1 MVDFRSK
8 PQVKTSVFELKKE
21 VRMNLWR
28 NLAVVILGVSV
39 LAGCTT
45 NPYTGEREAGKA
57 GIYGGVG
64 AVTGAVVGAAT
75 SSKKDRAKGALI
87 GAAVGG
93 AAGGGYG
100 YYVDTQE
107 AKLRQTLQGTG
118 VQVQRNGDDLKL
130 IMPGNITFAS
140 NSADISSSFYPT
152 LNSLVTVFK
161 EFNKNGVDIVGHTDS
176 TGSFELNQNLSNRR
190 AQSVASYL
198 SANGVAA
205 SRLSS
210 YGAGPSQPI
219 ASNANEAG
227 RAQNRRVE
235 INLRPL

>member
-1 MVDFRSK
+1 M
-8 PQVKTSVFELKKE
+8 KT
-21 VRMNLWR
+21 RR
-28 NLAVVILGVSV
+28 NLIAATALMAL

-45 NPYTGEREAGKA
+45 NPYTGESQAGKA
-57 GIYGGVG
+57 GIYGGIG
-64 AVTGAVVGAAT
+64 AATGAVIGAAT
-75 SSKKDRAKGALI
+75 SSKKDRTKGALI

-152 LNSLVTVFK
+152 LNSLVLVFK
-161 EFNKNGVDIVGHTDS
+161 EFNKNGVNIVGHTDS
-176 TGSFELNQNLSNRR
+176 TGSQELNQSLSQRR
-190 AQSVASYL
+190 AQSVANYL
-198 SANGVAA
+198 TANGVPGQRISA
-205 SRLSS
+205 

-219 ASNANEAG
+219 ASNATDAG
-227 RAQNRRVE
+227 RAHNRRVE

>member
-1 MVDFRSK
+1 MK
-8 PQVKTSVFELKKE
+8 I
-21 VRMNLWR
+21 WR
-28 NLAVVILGVSV
+28 NLAAATAVMAV

-45 NPYTGEREAGKA
+45 NPYTGESQAGKA
-57 GIYGGVG
+57 GIYGGIG
-64 AVTGAVVGAAT
+64 AATGAVIGAAT

-152 LNSLVTVFK
+152 LNSLVLVFK
-161 EFNKNGVDIVGHTDS
+161 EFDKNGVNIVGHTDS
-176 TGSFELNQNLSNRR
+176 TGSQALNQSLSQRR
-190 AQSVASYL
+190 AQSVADYL
-198 SANGVAA
+198 SGNGVAA
-205 SRLSS
+205 QRISA

-219 ASNANEAG
+219 ASNATDAG

>member
-1 MVDFRSK
+1 
-8 PQVKTSVFELKKE
+8 
-21 VRMNLWR
+21 MNTRR
-28 NLAVVILGVSV
+28 NLIAATALMA
-39 LAGCTT
+39 LMAGCTT
-45 NPYTGEREAGKA
+45 NPYTGESQAGKA
-57 GIYGGVG
+57 GIYGGIG
-64 AVTGAVVGAAT
+64 AATGAVIGAAT
-75 SSKKDRAKGALI
+75 SSKKDRGKGALI

-152 LNSLVTVFK
+152 LNSLVLVFK
-161 EFNKNGVDIVGHTDS
+161 EFNKNGVNIVGHTDS
-176 TGSFELNQNLSNRR
+176 TGSQELNQSLSQRR
-190 AQSVASYL
+190 AQSVANYL
-198 SANGVAA
+198 TANGVAA
-205 SRLSS
+205 QRISA

-219 ASNANEAG
+219 ASNATEAG

>member
-1 MVDFRSK
+1 M
-8 PQVKTSVFELKKE
+8 KT
-21 VRMNLWR
+21 RR
-28 NLAVVILGVSV
+28 NLIAATALMAL

-45 NPYTGEREAGKA
+45 NPYTGESQAGKA
-57 GIYGGVG
+57 GIYGGIG
-64 AVTGAVVGAAT
+64 AATGAVIGAAT

-140 NSADISSSFYPT
+140 NSADISSSFYPI
-152 LNSLVTVFK
+152 LNSLVLVFK
-161 EFNKNGVDIVGHTDS
+161 EFNKNGVNIVGHTDS
-176 TGSFELNQNLSNRR
+176 TGSQALNQSLSQSR
-190 AQSVASYL
+190 AQSVANYL
-198 SANGVAA
+198 TANGVPGQRISA
-205 SRLSS
+205 

-219 ASNANEAG
+219 ASNATDAG

>member
-1 MVDFRSK
+1 M
-8 PQVKTSVFELKKE
+8 KT
-21 VRMNLWR
+21 RR
-28 NLAVVILGVSV
+28 NLIAATALMAM

-45 NPYTGEREAGKA
+45 NPYTGESQAGKA
-57 GIYGGVG
+57 GVYGGIG
-64 AVTGAVVGAAT
+64 AATGAVIGAAT

-93 AAGGGYG
+93 ATGGGYG

-118 VQVQRNGDDLKL
+118 VQVQRSGDDLKL
-130 IMPGNITFAS
+130 IMPGNITFGS

-152 LNSLVTVFK
+152 LNSLVLVFK
-161 EFNKNGVDIVGHTDS
+161 EFNKNGVNIVGHTDS
-176 TGSFELNQNLSNRR
+176 TGSQELNQSLSQRR
-190 AQSVASYL
+190 AQSVANYL
-198 SANGVAA
+198 TANGVPGQRISA
-205 SRLSS
+205 

-219 ASNANEAG
+219 ASNATDAG

>member
-1 MVDFRSK
+1 M
-8 PQVKTSVFELKKE
+8 KT
-21 VRMNLWR
+21 RR
-28 NLAVVILGVSV
+28 NLIAATALMAM

-45 NPYTGEREAGKA
+45 NPYTGESQAGKA
-57 GIYGGVG
+57 GIYGGIG
-64 AVTGAVVGAAT
+64 AATGAVIGAAT
-75 SSKKDRAKGALI
+75 SSKKDRGKGALI

-130 IMPGNITFAS
+130 IMPGNITFGS

-152 LNSLVTVFK
+152 LNSLVLVFK
-161 EFNKNGVDIVGHTDS
+161 EFNKNGVNIVGHTDS
-176 TGSFELNQNLSNRR
+176 TGSQELNQSLSQRR
-190 AQSVASYL
+190 AQSVANYL
-198 SANGVAA
+198 TANGVPGQRISA
-205 SRLSS
+205 

-219 ASNANEAG
+219 ASNSTDAG

>member
-1 MVDFRSK
+1 M
-8 PQVKTSVFELKKE
+8 KT
-21 VRMNLWR
+21 RPNLIAATA
-28 NLAVVILGVSV
+28 LLTL

-45 NPYTGEREAGKA
+45 NPYTGESQAGKA
-57 GIYGGVG
+57 GIYGGIG
-64 AVTGAVVGAAT
+64 AATGAVIGAAT
-75 SSKKDRAKGALI
+75 SSKKDRTKGALI

-152 LNSLVTVFK
+152 LNSLVLVFK
-161 EFNKNGVDIVGHTDS
+161 EFNKNGVNIVGHTDS
-176 TGSFELNQNLSNRR
+176 TGSLELNQSLSQRR
-190 AQSVASYL
+190 AQSVANYL
-198 SANGVAA
+198 TANGVPGQRISA
-205 SRLSS
+205 

-219 ASNANEAG
+219 ASNASEAG

>member
-1 MVDFRSK
+1 M
-8 PQVKTSVFELKKE
+8 KT
-21 VRMNLWR
+21 RR
-28 NLAVVILGVSV
+28 NLIAATALMAM

-45 NPYTGEREAGKA
+45 NPYTGESQAGKA

-64 AVTGAVVGAAT
+64 AVTGAVIGAAT

-152 LNSLVTVFK
+152 LNSLVLVFK
-161 EFNKNGVDIVGHTDS
+161 EFNKNGVNIVGHTDS
-176 TGSFELNQNLSNRR
+176 TGSQELNQSLSQRR
-190 AQSVASYL
+190 AQSVANYL
-198 SANGVAA
+198 TANGVPGQRISA
-205 SRLSS
+205 

-219 ASNANEAG
+219 ASNATDAG

>member
-1 MVDFRSK
+1 MK
-8 PQVKTSVFELKKE
+8 I
-21 VRMNLWR
+21 WR
-28 NLAVVILGVSV
+28 NLAAATAVMAV

-45 NPYTGEREAGKA
+45 NPYTGESQAGKA
-57 GIYGGVG
+57 GIYGGIG
-64 AVTGAVVGAAT
+64 AATGAVIGAAT

-140 NSADISSSFYPT
+140 NSADISSGFYPT
-152 LNSLVTVFK
+152 LNSLVLVFK
-161 EFNKNGVDIVGHTDS
+161 EFDKNGVNIVGHTDS
-176 TGSFELNQNLSNRR
+176 TGSQALNQSLSQRR
-190 AQSVASYL
+190 AQSVADYL
-198 SANGVAA
+198 SGNGVAA
-205 SRLSS
+205 QRISA

-219 ASNANEAG
+219 ASNATDAG

>member
-1 MVDFRSK
+1 MK
-8 PQVKTSVFELKKE
+8 MLNMTALAASVALL
-21 VRMNLWR
+21 V
-28 NLAVVILGVSV
+28 
-39 LAGCTT
+39 GCTT
-45 NPYTGEREAGKA
+45 NPYTGEQQAGKA
-57 GIYGGVG
+57 GVYGGIG
-64 AVTGAVVGAAT
+64 AVSGAVIGAAT
-75 SSKKDRAKGALI
+75 SSKKDRTKGALI

-118 VQVQRNGDDLKL
+118 VQVQRNGDNLTL

-152 LNSLVTVFK
+152 LNSLVQVFK

-176 TGSFELNQNLSNRR
+176 TGSAAYNQDLSERRARSVAGILSAGGVSSNRIVTTGR
-190 AQSVASYL
+190 GATQPVASNDT
-198 SANGVAA
+198 A
-205 SRLSS
+205 
-210 YGAGPSQPI
+210 
-219 ASNANEAG
+219 AG

-235 INLRPL
+235 IIIRPTR

>member
-1 MVDFRSK
+1 MA
-8 PQVKTSVFELKKE
+8 L
-21 VRMNLWR
+21 
-28 NLAVVILGVSV
+28 

-45 NPYTGEREAGKA
+45 NPYTGESQAGKA
-57 GIYGGVG
+57 GIYGGIG
-64 AVTGAVVGAAT
+64 AATGAVIGAAT
-75 SSKKDRAKGALI
+75 SSKKDRTKGALI

-152 LNSLVTVFK
+152 LNSLVLVFK
-161 EFNKNGVDIVGHTDS
+161 EFNKNGVNIVGHTDS
-176 TGSFELNQNLSNRR
+176 TGSQELNQSLSQRR
-190 AQSVASYL
+190 AQSVANYL
-198 SANGVAA
+198 TANGVPGQRISA
-205 SRLSS
+205 

-219 ASNANEAG
+219 ASNATDAG

>member
-1 MVDFRSK
+1 M
-8 PQVKTSVFELKKE
+8 KT
-21 VRMNLWR
+21 RR
-28 NLAVVILGVSV
+28 NLIAATALMAM

-45 NPYTGEREAGKA
+45 NPYTGESQAGKA
-57 GIYGGVG
+57 GIYGGIG
-64 AVTGAVVGAAT
+64 AATGAVIGAAT
-75 SSKKDRAKGALI
+75 SSKKDRTKGALI

-152 LNSLVTVFK
+152 LNSLVLVFK
-161 EFNKNGVDIVGHTDS
+161 EFNKNGVNIVGHTDS
-176 TGSFELNQNLSNRR
+176 TGSQELNQSLSQRR
-190 AQSVASYL
+190 AQSVANYL
-198 SANGVAA
+198 TANGVPGQRISA
-205 SRLSS
+205 

-219 ASNANEAG
+219 ASNSTDAG

>member
-1 MVDFRSK
+1 
-8 PQVKTSVFELKKE
+8 
-21 VRMNLWR
+21 MNKLS
-28 NLAVVILGVSV
+28 NLAALGAAALLVV
-39 LAGCTT
+39 GCTT

-57 GIYGGVG
+57 GIYGGIG
-64 AVTGAVVGAAT
+64 AVSGAVIGAAT
-75 SSKKDRAKGALI
+75 SSKKDRTKGALI

-118 VQVQRNGDDLKL
+118 VQVQRNGDELTL
-130 IMPGNITFAS
+130 IMPGNITFAT

-152 LNSLVTVFK
+152 LNSLVQVFK
-161 EFNKNGVDIVGHTDS
+161 EFDKNGVDIVGHTDS
-176 TGSFELNQNLSNRR
+176 TGSLQLNQDLSNRR
-190 AQSVASYL
+190 ARSVAAYL
-198 SANGVAA
+198 EGNGVAGT
-205 SRLSS
+205 RISS

-219 ASNANEAG
+219 ASNDTAEG

-235 INLRPL
+235 IKLRQL

>member
-1 MVDFRSK
+1 M
-8 PQVKTSVFELKKE
+8 KT
-21 VRMNLWR
+21 RR
-28 NLAVVILGVSV
+28 NLIVATALMAM

-45 NPYTGEREAGKA
+45 NPYTGESQAGKA
-57 GIYGGVG
+57 GIYGGIG
-64 AVTGAVVGAAT
+64 AATGAVIGAAT
-75 SSKKDRAKGALI
+75 SSKKDRGKGALI

-152 LNSLVTVFK
+152 LNSLVLVFK
-161 EFNKNGVDIVGHTDS
+161 EFNKNGVNIVGHTDS
-176 TGSFELNQNLSNRR
+176 TGSQELNQSLSQRR
-190 AQSVASYL
+190 AQSVANYL
-198 SANGVAA
+198 TANGVPGQRISA
-205 SRLSS
+205 
-210 YGAGPSQPI
+210 YGAGPNQPI
-219 ASNANEAG
+219 ASNATEAG

>member
-1 MVDFRSK
+1 MKKYRSLIAA
-8 PQVKTSVFELKKE
+8 TAVF
-21 VRMNLWR
+21 
-28 NLAVVILGVSV
+28 AV
-39 LAGCTT
+39 LAGCTV
-45 NPYTGEREAGKA
+45 NPYTGESQAGKA
-57 GIYGGVG
+57 GVYGGVG
-64 AVTGAVVGAAT
+64 ALAGAAVGAAT

-107 AKLRQTLQGTG
+107 AKLRQQLQGTG
-118 VQVQRNGDDLKL
+118 VQVQRNGNDLTL

-152 LNSLVTVFK
+152 LNSLVLTFK
-161 EFNKNGVDIVGHTDS
+161 EFNKNGINIVGHTDS
-176 TGSFELNQNLSNRR
+176 TGAAALNQSLSTRR

-198 SANGVAA
+198 SANGVPAA
-205 SRLSS
+205 RISS
-210 YGAGPSQPI
+210 YGAGPNQPI

-235 INLRPL
+235 INLQPL

>member
-1 MVDFRSK
+1 MK
-8 PQVKTSVFELKKE
+8 I
-21 VRMNLWR
+21 WR
-28 NLAVVILGVSV
+28 NLAAATAVMAV

-45 NPYTGEREAGKA
+45 NPYTGESQAGKA
-57 GIYGGVG
+57 GIYGGIG
-64 AVTGAVVGAAT
+64 AATGAVIGAAT

-118 VQVQRNGDDLKL
+118 VQVQRNGNDLKL

-152 LNSLVTVFK
+152 LNSLVLVFK
-161 EFNKNGVDIVGHTDS
+161 EFDKNGVNIVGHTDS
-176 TGSFELNQNLSNRR
+176 TGSQALNQSLSQRR
-190 AQSVASYL
+190 AQSVADYL
-198 SANGVAA
+198 SGNGVAA
-205 SRLSS
+205 QRISA

-219 ASNANEAG
+219 ASNATDAG

>member
-1 MVDFRSK
+1 MK
-8 PQVKTSVFELKKE
+8 I
-21 VRMNLWR
+21 WR
-28 NLAVVILGVSV
+28 NLAAATAVMAV

-45 NPYTGEREAGKA
+45 NPYTGERQAGKA
-57 GIYGGVG
+57 GIYGGIG
-64 AVTGAVVGAAT
+64 AATGAVIGAAT

-118 VQVQRNGDDLKL
+118 VQVQRNGNDLKL

-152 LNSLVTVFK
+152 LNSLVLVFK
-161 EFNKNGVDIVGHTDS
+161 EFDKNGVNIVGHTDS
-176 TGSFELNQNLSNRR
+176 TGSQSLNQSLSQRR

-198 SANGVAA
+198 TANGVPAQRISA
-205 SRLSS
+205 
-210 YGAGPSQPI
+210 YGAGSSQPI
-219 ASNANEAG
+219 ASNDSEAG

-235 INLRPL
+235 INLQPL